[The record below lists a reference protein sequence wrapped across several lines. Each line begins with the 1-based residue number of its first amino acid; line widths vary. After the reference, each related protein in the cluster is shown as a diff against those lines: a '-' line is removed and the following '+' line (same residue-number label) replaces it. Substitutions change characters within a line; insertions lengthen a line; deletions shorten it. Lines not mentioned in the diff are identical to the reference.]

1 MGYHVGKSTMDGAE
15 RIVVCVLMIKP
26 KFVGGLEVTWPKFSS
41 VDDGTKLVW
50 RLTFLCVS
58 HVIETPFL

>member
-1 MGYHVGKSTMDGAE
+1 MCFK
-15 RIVVCVLMIKP
+15 IKP

-41 VDDGTKLVW
+41 VDDGMKLAW

-58 HVIETPFL
+58 YVVIETPISLRRNNYCTLSSLQI